1 MNKTTRRRALPVYI
15 AALSFALYALI
26 FPLYS
31 LLHFFL
37 AAVVTAAVWL
47 LADRLIK
54 PITVYVPEDPQKEE
68 APVSYGAEVDA
79 VLREAETAGAE
90 LSRLAASIGNQDIR
104 EKIFR
109 LTELSNSIAADAI
122 SDPADI
128 PAIRKFQNYF
138 LPSTIALL
146 NSYDRMG
153 DISGPTVGST
163 KERISQML
171 DTEIA
176 AFEKQLDSLYNN
188 DAMNVD
194 ADIRVMQ
201 NLLEREGL
209 LEQDELHRILAQMQK
224 ADTGGTL

>member
-15 AALSFALYALI
+15 AALTFALYALI

-37 AAVVTAAVWL
+37 AAVVTAATWL
-47 LADRLIK
+47 LADRFIK
-54 PITVYVPEDPQKEE
+54 PITVYVPEEPKEEE
-68 APVSYGAEVDA
+68 APLSYGAEADA
-79 VLREAETAGAE
+79 VLKEAETASAE
-90 LSRLAASIGNQDIR
+90 LSRLAASIGSPEIR
-104 EKIFR
+104 EKIAR
-109 LTELSNSIAADAI
+109 LAELSDRIAADAI

-128 PAIRKFQNYF
+128 PEIRKFQSYF

-146 NSYDRMG
+146 HSYDRMR
-153 DISGPTVGST
+153 DVSGPTAGNA

-171 DTEIA
+171 DTEIS

-188 DAMNVD
+188 DAMDVD

-209 LEQDELHRILAQMQK
+209 LEQDELHRILEQMK
-224 ADTGGTL
+224 RADSSGSV